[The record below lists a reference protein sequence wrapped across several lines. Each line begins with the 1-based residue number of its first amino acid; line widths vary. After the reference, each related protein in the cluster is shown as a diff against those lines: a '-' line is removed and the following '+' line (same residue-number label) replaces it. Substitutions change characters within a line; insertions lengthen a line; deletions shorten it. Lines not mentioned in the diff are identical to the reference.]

1 MSDVITTIHQTDI
14 TPDKQSFLG
23 FNKVENIL
31 KRLYVR
37 KLYLWPRFQA
47 LVSEIL
53 DRNTPDVVEV
63 SESLTK
69 NMKDVQNALLVALNS
84 CILELKKSV
93 TTLDTAEFTLQ
104 NGLFHSFDS
113 RIRSQLDCDWHKLSP
128 RTKQLV
134 TDLTTLRKLLDFL
147 LRYDAFSFYSFLLTL
162 RAASA
167 LQISPSLW

>member
-1 MSDVITTIHQTDI
+1 M
-14 TPDKQSFLG
+14 
-23 FNKVENIL
+23 
-31 KRLYVR
+31 
-37 KLYLWPRFQA
+37 
-47 LVSEIL
+47 
-53 DRNTPDVVEV
+53 

-93 TTLDTAEFTLQ
+93 TTLDTTEFTLQ

-113 RIRSQLDCDWHKLSP
+113 KIRSQLDCDWHKLSP

>member
-1 MSDVITTIHQTDI
+1 M
-14 TPDKQSFLG
+14 LG

-31 KRLYVR
+31 RRLYVK

-47 LVSEIL
+47 IVSEIL
-53 DRNTPDVVEV
+53 DRNVPNVVEV

-69 NMKDVQNALLVALNS
+69 SMKDVQNALLVALNS
-84 CILELKKSV
+84 CISELKKAV
-93 TTLDTAEFTLQ
+93 TSLDTSEFTLQ

-113 RIRSQLDCDWHKLSP
+113 KIRSQLDSEWHKLSP
-128 RTKQLV
+128 RAKQL
-134 TDLTTLRKLLDFL
+134 TADLTTLRKLLDFL
-147 LRYDAFSFYSFLLTL
+147 LRYDSFSFYSFLLTL